1 MGFLKK
7 TGGPIKDLRLTQ
19 GPYDKRV
26 LHAFWQMAR
35 PTQDLMIA
43 TPLAMTVVG
52 TTIKERGGE
61 EEGSKGGR
69 EREGGW
75 KTGRRRRRNNGWDEG
90 PVDGTWYLGVLT
102 THLFQNMAEE
112 E

>member
-1 MGFLKK
+1 
-7 TGGPIKDLRLTQ
+7 
-19 GPYDKRV
+19 
-26 LHAFWQMAR
+26 MAR

-69 EREGGW
+69 EREKGVERQGG
-75 KTGRRRRRNNGWDEG
+75 GGG
-90 PVDGTWYLGVLT
+90 GGTMVG
-102 THLFQNMAEE
+102 MRDR
-112 E
+112 

>member
-1 MGFLKK
+1 
-7 TGGPIKDLRLTQ
+7 
-19 GPYDKRV
+19 
-26 LHAFWQMAR
+26 MAR

-69 EREGGW
+69 ERE
-75 KTGRRRRRNNGWDEG
+75 RRGLKDR
-90 PVDGTWYLGVLT
+90 
-102 THLFQNMAEE
+102 EE
-112 E
+112 EEEEEQWLG